1 MDFTSKLS
9 LYDII
14 AMIIPGGTILLYLLI
29 NMGYSLTIDESKIN
43 EGLCWAIGIVVSYI
57 LGIINHLIT
66 KKLWSFHR
74 NNTDVIY
81 STLSQTMNEHTKAL
95 EKLVGVRRKNRRN
108 VEETFCD
115 YAKSSVCFVVVFF
128 LSIFIIITVDKFLKL
143 GTCGAYIILILL
155 AIQTIIILLYCNSQ
169 IKRKNDEELLDKYY
183 EAYTYVQQRGQ
194 IKDIPIIEGQVAFLQ
209 GMLLPLLLLSTLD
222 HNKIGFLIN
231 LSVCSCKC
239 CQSHCCCP
247 IRCGI
252 LLVCLLIFPV
262 VFARMKATYRIVWE
276 YYEYVKRIESK
287 EGK

>member
-1 MDFTSKLS
+1 MEFTSKLS

-14 AMIIPGGTILLYLLI
+14 AMVIPGGTILLYLLI
-29 NMGYSLTIDESKIN
+29 NMGYSLTIDEFKIN
-43 EGLCWAIGIVVSYI
+43 EGLCWVVGIVLSYI

-81 STLSQTMNEHTKAL
+81 STLSQAMNRHTTAL
-95 EKLVGVRRKNRRN
+95 NELIKNKGKYSRN
-108 VEETFCD
+108 VQEPYCD
-115 YAKSSVCFVVVFF
+115 YIKFSFCF
-128 LSIFIIITVDKFLKL
+128 ICGFIICTFVIIAVSSFFHL
-143 GTCGAYIILILL
+143 GTCGTYIINMLLGILI
-155 AIQTIIILLYCNSQ
+155 IIILLYCVPR
-169 IKRKNDEELLDKYY
+169 IKRENDEELLDKYY

-209 GMLLPLLLLSTLD
+209 AMLLPLLLFSTID
-222 HNKIGFLIN
+222 HEKLGNLMN
-231 LSVCSCKC
+231 LSACSCKC
-239 CQSHCCCP
+239 CESYCCCP

-262 VFARMKATYRIVWE
+262 VFSRLKATCRIVWE

-287 EGK
+287 EEG